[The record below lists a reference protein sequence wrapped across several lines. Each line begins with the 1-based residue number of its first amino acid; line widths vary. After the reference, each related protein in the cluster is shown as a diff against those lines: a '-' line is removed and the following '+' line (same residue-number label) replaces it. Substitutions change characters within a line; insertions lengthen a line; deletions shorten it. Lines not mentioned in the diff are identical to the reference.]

1 MEKII
6 SHQIRQLPKVELH
19 RHMDCSVR
27 WSTLVELAP
36 RLGMPWPQSLKEQ
49 KEQFLVT
56 EPMKDLGS
64 VLNKFLNTQKIY
76 ASEEILE
83 RIAFEACEDAFN
95 DGVIILEL
103 RYAPTYIQDGHGLA
117 FQHIHNAI
125 VRGIE
130 KAMKIY
136 PMTVGLLGT
145 VQRIKSYKE
154 AESVLNFMLDNK
166 DTFLGID
173 LADNEEGF
181 DPKVFAP
188 LFQKA
193 KAEGLRVT
201 IHSGEIPNPLSAQWV
216 RDSIEVLGAE
226 RIGHGIQI
234 IQSPEVIDYVARHK
248 IPLEVC
254 PLSNWLTNS
263 FSSIAAHP
271 IRKLMEQG
279 IVITINSDDPGVF
292 ASTLSDDYEILHR
305 YHEFSLEEFK
315 AINRIAFDASFI
327 AESKKAKFKEAFF
340 F

>member
-6 SHQIRQLPKVELH
+6 SHQIRQIPKVELH

-27 WSTLVELAP
+27 WSTLAELAP
-36 RLGMPWPQSLKEQ
+36 QLGMTWPQSLKEQ
-49 KEQFLVT
+49 REQFLVT

-76 ASEEILE
+76 ASAEILE

-103 RYAPTYIQDGHGLA
+103 RYAPTYIQDGHGLS
-117 FQHIHNAI
+117 FQTIHDAI

-130 KAMKIY
+130 RAMKAF
-136 PMTVGLLGT
+136 PMAVGLLAT
-145 VQRIKSYKE
+145 VQRIKSFQE
-154 AESVLNFMLDNK
+154 AERVLNFMLDNK
-166 DTFLGID
+166 ETFLGID

-181 DPKVFAP
+181 DPKIFAP
-188 LFQKA
+188 IFQKA

-201 IHSGEIPNPLSAQWV
+201 IHSGEIPNPQSAQWV
-216 RDSIEVLGAE
+216 RDSIEILGAE

-234 IQSPEVIDYVARHK
+234 IQSPEVIEYVVKHK

-263 FSSIAAHP
+263 FPSIAAHP
-271 IRKLMEQG
+271 IQKLMDLG
-279 IVITINSDDPGVF
+279 VIVTVNSDDPGVF
-292 ASTLSDDYEILHR
+292 ASTLSDDYELLHR
-305 YHEFSLEEFK
+305 YHGFGIEDFKSL
-315 AINRIAFDASFI
+315 NRAAFEASFI
-327 AESKKAKFKEAFF
+327 AESKKAKFREAFF
-340 F
+340 S